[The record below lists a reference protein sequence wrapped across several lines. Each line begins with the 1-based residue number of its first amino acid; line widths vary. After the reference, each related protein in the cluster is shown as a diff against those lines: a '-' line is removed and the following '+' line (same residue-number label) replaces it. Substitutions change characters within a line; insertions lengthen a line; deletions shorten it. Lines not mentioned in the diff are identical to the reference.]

1 MTTCQ
6 IAFALKNRVVHLE
19 EFISNTPNVLQKMKT
34 AVWVHMPT
42 TNNVDCQ
49 DIVLETM
56 CAGSHVTIKSDQDA
70 AKFIFGCAVD
80 GKAKIK
86 VKISR
91 KPRDVKEKRSKL
103 AARNIS
109 AGNMM
114 EMPACVFVDQEFIRK
129 LVELLDSWSNME
141 ISYEDTCALIEALKG
156 SILARESLVLL
167 IQIPGRFLDD
177 GNQKRNWTIP
187 ALLCEHFGDWIFQAS
202 QEHLLYIVEQLPT
215 ILDKL
220 ISRRGKL
227 FEDVFLKQK
236 SMKQILKIRLPKSKS
251 DEQKETS
258 FRKHLHSIKEN
269 GFNSEDFEEHDE
281 LKQDIPSGLPLQKQD
296 HGPAQIKIV
305 SFEKG
310 EADTE
315 SESDQEH
322 LKEKEVKR
330 QARLAK
336 RMEKSGCKIVEELKE
351 LKAVKKEAQLARAL
365 EKYGCSTEQEL
376 KQARLEQRLARKLER
391 YGSQNEEEL
400 KAAKL
405 AKKLEKYGC
414 QTIEEFNDLK
424 KQTKLSKSNPP
435 EYGW

>member
-1 MTTCQ
+1 VQLLGCPVQVEEGAITRQ
-6 IAFALKNRVVHLE
+6 LSVHL
-19 EFISNTPNVLQKMKT
+19 P
-34 AVWVHMPT
+34 
-42 TNNVDCQ
+42 TNNVDRH

-70 AKFIFGCAVD
+70 EKYIFGCAVD

-91 KPRDVKEKRSKL
+91 KPRDVQEKRSKL
-103 AARNIS
+103 AQRSSSVPS
-109 AGNMM
+109 AM

-177 GNQKRNWTIP
+177 GKQKRIWTIP
-187 ALLCEHFGDWIFQAS
+187 ALLCEHFDDWISRAS
-202 QEHLLYIVEQLPT
+202 QEQLLYIVEQLPT

-227 FEDVFLKQK
+227 LEDVFLKQK
-236 SMKQILKIRLPKSKS
+236 AMKQILKIRLPKSKR
-251 DEQKETS
+251 DEQKESS

-269 GFNSEDFEEHDE
+269 GFSSEDLEEHDE
-281 LKQDIPSGLPLQKQD
+281 LKQDIPSGRPLQKQD
-296 HGPAQIKIV
+296 HGHAKRHVPIKSV
-305 SFEKG
+305 SFEKV
-310 EADTE
+310 EELAE

-330 QARLAK
+330 QARLTK
-336 RMEKSGCKIVEELKE
+336 RMEKSGCKSVEELHE

-365 EKYGCSTEQEL
+365 EKYGCATEQEL
-376 KQARLEQRLARKLER
+376 KQARQEQRLAKKIER
-391 YGSQNEEEL
+391 SGYQNEEEL

-405 AKKLEKYGC
+405 AKKLEKHGC

-424 KQTKLSKSNPP
+424 KQTKLSKANPP

>member
-19 EFISNTPNVLQKMKT
+19 EFTSNTPNVLQKMKT
-34 AVWVHMPT
+34 AVSVHMPT
-42 TNNVDCQ
+42 NNVDRQ

-91 KPRDVKEKRSKL
+91 KPRDVQEKRSKL

-109 AGNMM
+109 AGTLM

-129 LVELLDSWSNME
+129 LVELLDSWSNVE

-187 ALLCEHFGDWIFQAS
+187 ALLCGHFDDWIFQAS
-202 QEHLLYIVEQLPT
+202 QEQLLYIVEQLPT

-236 SMKQILKIRLPKSKS
+236 AMKQILKIRLLKSKS

-258 FRKHLHSIKEN
+258 FRKHLHSIKKN
-269 GFNSEDFEEHDE
+269 GFNSEDLEEHDE
-281 LKQDIPSGLPLQKQD
+281 LKQDIPSRPLQKQD
-296 HGPAQIKIV
+296 HVPAQIKSV

-310 EADTE
+310 EAGTE

-330 QARLAK
+330 QARLTK
-336 RMEKSGCKIVEELKE
+336 RMEKSGCKTVEELKE

-365 EKYGCSTEQEL
+365 EKYGCETEQEL
-376 KQARLEQRLARKLER
+376 KQARLEQRLAKNLER
-391 YGSQNEEEL
+391 YGCQNEEEL

>member
-6 IAFALKNRVVHLE
+6 IAFALKNRVVYLE
-19 EFISNTPNVLQKMKT
+19 EFTANTPNVLQKMKT

-42 TNNVDCQ
+42 NNVDIQ

-86 VKISR
+86 VRISR
-91 KPRDVKEKRSKL
+91 KPRDVQEKRSTL
-103 AARNIS
+103 AQRNTS
-109 AGNMM
+109 VM

-177 GNQKRNWTIP
+177 GKQKRNWTIP
-187 ALLCEHFGDWIFQAS
+187 VLLCEHFDGLISQAS
-202 QEHLLYIVEQLPT
+202 QEQLLYIVEQLPT

-236 SMKQILKIRLPKSKS
+236 AMKQILKIRLPKSKS

-258 FRKHLHSIKEN
+258 FRNHLHSIKEN
-269 GFNSEDFEEHDE
+269 GFSSEGLDE
-281 LKQDIPSGLPLQKQD
+281 LKQDVPSSRPLQKQD
-296 HGPAQIKIV
+296 HGPAKHPVQIKSV
-305 SFEKG
+305 SFVE
-310 EADTE
+310 ELAE
-315 SESDQEH
+315 SESDQGH

-330 QARLAK
+330 QARLTK
-336 RMEKSGCKIVEELKE
+336 RMEKSRCKTVEELKE
-351 LKAVKKEAQLARAL
+351 LKAVKKESQLAKRAL
-365 EKYGCSTEQEL
+365 EKYECATEQEL
-376 KQARLEQRLARKLER
+376 KQARQEQRLAKKLER
-391 YGSQNEEEL
+391 YGCQNEEEL

-405 AKKLEKYGC
+405 AKKLEKHGC

-435 EYGW
+435 QYGW